1 MECTTLPMEGV
12 SMREG
17 RRLLMAMTIMVV
29 NLLEIGQWLIWG
41 RFVFVTFDI
50 YTYANI
56 YLIKSVLNCVT
67 TVP

>member
-1 MECTTLPMEGV
+1 
-12 SMREG
+12 
-17 RRLLMAMTIMVV
+17 MAMTIMVV
-29 NLLEIGQWLIWG
+29 NLLNRTVVNMG

-50 YTYANI
+50 YIYANI

>member
-1 MECTTLPMEGV
+1 
-12 SMREG
+12 
-17 RRLLMAMTIMVV
+17 MAMTIMVV

-50 YTYANI
+50 YIYANI

-67 TVP
+67 PVP